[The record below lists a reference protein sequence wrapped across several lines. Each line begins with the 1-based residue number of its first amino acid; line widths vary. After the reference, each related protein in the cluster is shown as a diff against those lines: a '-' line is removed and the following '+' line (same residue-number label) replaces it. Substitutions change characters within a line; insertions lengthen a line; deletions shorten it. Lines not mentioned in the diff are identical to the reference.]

1 MNKTF
6 KICYKNSSESTIT
19 TDFIIYSFTMM
30 SIEQYKENIADR
42 YMQDFKKELG
52 FFDKFMIAP
61 IFTKMK
67 NILKSDKKIDVDSLK
82 DLEDLWFRWKV
93 LGVKIWN
100 KQLFENLV
108 NRTFKFL
115 KEKQEKIIQA
125 QTEWRLDEL
134 LNLVVNWKLD
144 VLEQR
149 IDGSNNN
156 QNDDNQNVEN
166 NIQNQNSSQDT
177 ENSSQKQE
185 INTQDKSNDNQNQEN
200 VNQNEND
207 NNQKNNEWIS
217 PIVSWTASWVVTAT
231 IYRKT
236 LSLTEKKLWINSLKQ
251 APEEFNAQETKKMLN
266 RLSSQMSEK
275 LNSWVKM
282 NRAQKAVYKKSIKQ
296 FDEAAKSLDW
306 ETAEAFK
313 AWQKLQDKVSP
324 KLLKSVGGDMKI
336 LKLIEALPDEELA
349 KIAGKSEKEIVD
361 FFKLKN
367 ITISEDMAKQLK
379 VLKNANEIRWL
390 TRILKNW
397 TKLRN
402 FIRWIKWMWTI
413 TFLFAWIDV
422 RSYFDSKK
430 EAELV
435 SKINEIRWKVLKDK
449 ASVQLIIWLWSIGA
463 EALWLAIACAAWCS
477 VTWPIWMAIWAA
489 VWLLTF
495 TVSTAYDELY
505 ANKKEFYSQNRYDF
519 VSQKRTKIKQS
530 IVHLFE
536 SDRLKMNEWMKESIK
551 DDRGP
556 NSEINTMEDAWEALI
571 YQEEIME
578 WSFSMLERYYS
589 SWEDEESFK
598 KILAEEEKKQYEEE
612 KKEMEAI
619 INLRMEYIKQYIK
632 EDKNSPE
639 YNEMKKAVL
648 SLKWME
654 YVEQLLANSKVHS
667 YLKTDHENAYISNYK
682 ELDIEWYKNAYKEKL
697 SNEYKTEFE
706 IFEKLRNSNP
716 MLLEEICEWTIA
728 SKSSIKSR
736 LDINDDWEE
745 ESDTPTYTT
754 DEIKKLKKNID
765 FVEKYNEYLNLTI
778 TMEQR
783 SNTKVSYNTDY
794 DYIEHVLLDLNY
806 INKRPIWDEE
816 RSMRYLSCE
825 FKDDLWNVDTQVSN
839 CTFQN
844 VLYSIAREIHGYT
857 WANDMFELS
866 RFYTWDWDNT
876 WIYMHDGF
884 RINDDTGFRFFWAKD
899 EKIDISKITKEQAT
913 KMIIKEVDLDSP
925 IESADESLTQEFRK
939 RVQKII
945 DREYWYID
953 KKKEYEKEIIDFIK
967 TNNSNEK
974 GYVQLPS
981 YLAMNAKRAWI
992 GDVNRFLFRI
1002 ENGQIY
1008 ALSRGDMVN
1017 TVLYF
1022 DNDVYIKYES
1032 MNKTGKELSSQEK
1045 KLINYVDEA
1054 EKKLN
1059 KLRSKQWHFVLWPGH
1074 EDDLDIPV
1082 ELEKAISKKS
1092 IEWQNIKE
1100 WLLYMQPWTA
1110 QDYLVE
1116 KSEEYYRYF
1125 NWLYLWLLNT
1135 VTWMNAFLNSNDIN
1149 DSEHFSQVENFIWT
1163 DNIVTVKNWNLEIN
1177 NLVNDSIRKHLPE
1190 LLELYKDNNTGKT
1203 VKELILDKES
1213 EENHKKWQEIA
1224 KKIYELCL
1232 EQAVLKFDDTG
1243 NVTSI
1248 DITDFSDKNLQEVK
1262 NKLNREIG
1270 WLWFY
1275 KAHAE
1280 YRNSDK
1286 VTSRE
1291 PKFSK
1296 KSVEKAETDSHRDV
1310 DIVVKNII
1318 NTMNEV
1324 DREWKRKN
1332 PKFEADEKQWK
1343 EWKITWNF
1351 SSRWYDEKITIN
1363 MDDSKNLKSVTIDW
1377 LWMSFSN
1384 TQEWFR
1390 IANFINWI
1398 KNNIKENP
1406 QWSPANWW
1414 KLGYYHWSEWWDLER
1429 DVEWF
1434 VVWINDVD
1442 ILDVNTIDKYYSLV
1456 KNNEKFLNY
1465 INSFIK

>member
-1 MNKTF
+1 MTT
-6 KICYKNSSESTIT
+6 IERYK
-19 TDFIIYSFTMM
+19 DD
-30 SIEQYKENIADR
+30 IADR
-42 YMQDFKKELG
+42 YIQDFKKELG
-52 FFDKFMIAP
+52 FFDKIMIAP

-67 NILKSDKKIDVDSLK
+67 IILKSDKKIDVNNFK
-82 DLEDLWFRWKV
+82 DLEDLWFWRNV
-93 LGVKIWN
+93 LGIRIWE

-108 NRTFKFL
+108 NKTFSFL

-149 IDGSNNN
+149 VDGSNNN
-156 QNDDNQNVEN
+156 QNENGNNQDIDSS
-166 NIQNQNSSQDT
+166 IQDQNDSQ
-177 ENSSQKQE
+177 EIGNGGQKQE
-185 INTQDKSNDNQNQEN
+185 NNTQDKNNGNKDQKNA
-200 VNQNEND
+200 NQNEND
-207 NNQKNNEWIS
+207 NKQKNNEWVN
-217 PIVSWTASWVVTAT
+217 PIVPWTAAWVVTAAT
-231 IYRKT
+231 YRKT

-266 RLSSQMSEK
+266 KLSSQMSEK

-313 AWQKLQDKVSP
+313 AWQKLQDRVSP
-324 KLLKSVGGDMKI
+324 KLLKSVGGDMKT
-336 LKLIEALPDEELA
+336 LKLIESLPDEELA
-349 KIAGKSEKEIVD
+349 KIAGKSEKEIVE

-367 ITISEDMAKQLK
+367 ITISDDIAKQLK

-413 TFLFAWIDV
+413 TFLFAWVDI

-449 ASVQLIIWLWSIGA
+449 ASAQLIIWLWSIGA

-489 VWLLTF
+489 IWLLAGAA
-495 TVSTAYDELY
+495 SMAYDELY
-505 ANKKEFYSQNRYDF
+505 ANKKEFYAQNRYDF
-519 VSQKRTKIKQS
+519 INQKRTKIKQS
-530 IVHLFE
+530 IVQLFE
-536 SDRLKMNEWMKESIK
+536 SDRLNMNEWMKESIK

-578 WSFSMLERYYS
+578 WGFDTLQRYYS
-589 SWEDEESFK
+589 SWESEESFIK
-598 KILAEEEKKQYEEE
+598 TLSDEEKKQYEKE
-612 KKEMEAI
+612 KKEMEDI
-619 INLRMEYIKQYIK
+619 INLRMKYIKQYVK

-639 YNEMKKAVL
+639 YNEMKKAVT

-682 ELDIEWYKNAYKEKL
+682 QLDIEWYKKAYKAKL
-697 SNEYKTEFE
+697 SNEYKTEFD

-716 MLLEEICEWTIA
+716 SVLQEICEWVLVN
-728 SKSSIKSR
+728 KSIIESR
-736 LDINDDWEE
+736 FDVENNWDEN
-745 ESDTPTYTT
+745 DTPTYTA

-765 FVEKYNEYLNLTI
+765 FIEKYNEYLNLAVP
-778 TMEQR
+778 MEKKT
-783 SNTKVSYNTDY
+783 NTLASYNTDY
-794 DYIEHVLLDLNY
+794 LYIEQVLLDLNS

-816 RSMRYLSCE
+816 RSMKYLSCD
-825 FKDDLWNVDTQVSN
+825 FKDDLWNVDAQVSN

-857 WANDMFELS
+857 WSNDMFELS
-866 RFYTWDWDNT
+866 HFYTWDGDNT

-884 RINDDTGFRFFWAKD
+884 RINDDTGFWFFGAKD
-899 EKIDISKITKEQAT
+899 EKIDITKITKDQAI
-913 KMIIKEVDLDSP
+913 KMIVKEVDLDSP

-992 GDVNRFLFRI
+992 GDINRFLFRI
-1002 ENGQIY
+1002 ENSQIY

-1017 TVLYF
+1017 TVLHF
-1022 DNDVYIKYES
+1022 DNDVNIKYES
-1032 MNKTGKELSSQEK
+1032 MSKTGKELTPEEK
-1045 KLINYVDEA
+1045 QLINYVDDA

-1059 KLRSKQWHFVLWPGH
+1059 KLRRKQWHFIWLSEH

-1082 ELEKAISKKS
+1082 ELERAISQKS
-1092 IEWQNIKE
+1092 IEWKNIKE
-1100 WLLYMQPWTA
+1100 WLLYMQPLAA
-1110 QDYLVE
+1110 QNFLAE
-1116 KSEEYYRYF
+1116 KSKEYYRYF

-1135 VTWMNAFLNSNDIN
+1135 VTWMDAFLNSNDIN
-1149 DSEHFSQVENFIWT
+1149 DSEHFLQVENFIWI
-1163 DNIVTVKNWNLEIN
+1163 DGIVTVKDWKLEIN
-1177 NLVNDSIRKHLPE
+1177 NIINESIREH
-1190 LLELYKDNNTGKT
+1190 LLELFDLYKDKNTGKT
-1203 VKELILDKES
+1203 VKELLLDKEN
-1213 EENHKKWQEIA
+1213 EENQARWQEIA

-1232 EQAVLKFDDTG
+1232 EQAVLKFDDNG

-1248 DITDFSDKNLQEVK
+1248 DITDFSNKNLQAVK
-1262 NKLNREIG
+1262 NKLSGELDWI
-1270 WLWFY
+1270 WFH
-1275 KAHAE
+1275 KANDR
-1280 YRNSDK
+1280 YRNWA
-1286 VTSRE
+1286 TPSRD

-1296 KSVEKAETDSHRDV
+1296 RLIEKAETDSHKEV
-1310 DIVVKNII
+1310 GVVVKNII

-1324 DREWKRKN
+1324 DRAGKRGT
-1332 PKFEADEKQWK
+1332 PKFEADEKQWA
-1343 EWKITWNF
+1343 EWKIMWTL
-1351 SSRWYDEKITIN
+1351 SSWWYSEKITVN
-1363 MDDSKNLKSVTIDW
+1363 MDNTKNAKSITIDW

-1384 TQEWFR
+1384 IQEWFR

-1398 KNNIKENP
+1398 KNNVKEYP
-1406 QWSPANWW
+1406 YWKSANDRRWGTYW
-1414 KLGYYHWSEWWDLER
+1414 LYHWANGWDLER
-1429 DVEWF
+1429 D
-1434 VVWINDVD
+1434 IDNNANDVN
-1442 ILDVNTIDKYYSLV
+1442 ILDVNTIDKYYPSV
-1456 KNNEKFLNY
+1456 KDNEKFLKY
-1465 INSFIK
+1465 INSFVK